1 MQRKF
6 QLGDKVML
14 MLIALP
20 GILHFIIFRYIPL
33 GGNIIAFQDYN
44 MFTGFLGSPFVGFK
58 HFVTMFTYDE
68 FFQILKNSILLSLY
82 SIIFGF
88 PAPLILALLLN
99 EVRGM
104 WFKRPVQTLLYMPHF
119 LSWVIVG
126 GIFINLLATK
136 GFVNQ
141 FLGLFGLGP
150 YDFVT
155 MPEFFRPIIISV
167 SIWKE
172 IGWGTILF
180 LAALTA
186 INPSLYEA
194 AMVDGANRWR
204 RMWHITLPSLLP
216 TIMVLFLLRIG
227 SVLEANVEQVLIF
240 QNPLNRTVAEII
252 DTYVYR
258 VGLLS
263 AQFSFS
269 TAIGM
274 FQALVGF
281 ILIMLLN
288 QVSKRTTGESIY

>member
-14 MLIALP
+14 LLIALP

-44 MFTGFLGSPFVGFK
+44 MFQGFLGSPFVGFK

-99 EVRGM
+99 EVRSM

-141 FLGLFGLGP
+141 FLGLFGMGP

-155 MPEFFRPIIISV
+155 MPEFFRPIVISV

-172 IGWGTILF
+172 IGWGTILY

-240 QNPLNRTVAEII
+240 QNPLNRSVAEII

-274 FQALVGF
+274 FQAIVGF

>member
-14 MLIALP
+14 LLIALP

-44 MFTGFLGSPFVGFK
+44 MFQGFLGSPFVGFK

-99 EVRGM
+99 EVRSM

-141 FLGLFGLGP
+141 FLGLFGMGP

-155 MPEFFRPIIISV
+155 MPEFFRPIVISV

-172 IGWGTILF
+172 IGWGTILY

-240 QNPLNRTVAEII
+240 QNPLNRSVAEII